1 MKMSGQGSALKRE
14 RTKKKWWH
22 FLDMPIALL
31 IAIVLTSILL
41 LASLNPSPTQA
52 PQPQHSSGNSM
63 SGLASIAAP
72 LENLFTHDNQSAAND
87 PCGAKEGS
95 EFTKCIQDVL
105 QKCGNDV
112 NCKDLPEACR
122 NIPPMQFQECMD
134 GVTGRDTYQKDD
146 PKIQN
151 PIAKGSSLFF
161 FSPFEITIANT
172 QVNLLWSAMLAIV
185 DAFLVVA
192 LLMQGLRVILSG
204 SVFRYARAIED
215 LPGALLAIIVA
226 HISLLFMVSA
236 IGLGNSM
243 TKYIYTFAEENPVIK
258 RDASG
263 FGSGNNEKELT
274 LRVFFT
280 ETGKDKEQYYE
291 TTKAPSPADAAKL
304 WPAPDNGA
312 PNGKGTTSED
322 MNNQFKNK
330 DLVCT
335 WEKSSFDIS
344 ERDKIFGTSPETSNI
359 YMSVKLRSENLI
371 RHKDET
377 RDDHKFTQ
385 DDLNYLQSMAQ
396 TIKDD
401 ISPTG
406 FGQDALKW
414 YEDFTQF
421 DTDMGNFEKNNF
433 LPTTLDLTTYR
444 DETNAIISASSLLF
458 NGEGRGMSPNGSD
471 MPGDA
476 IIYKCSADA
485 TGNTFQLVPD
495 DLNFT
500 DLFKNLQSLTD
511 ALPMMRKIMALMLLV
526 QMIVRIFFI
535 NLYIVTAP
543 LGIGCSA
550 LPGKVGQ
557 PVTRLWLQGFLSTVF
572 VQFLM
577 VAALIGIQTLL
588 GGVLS
593 FTAGGDPQNVAG
605 GLDNKSLTNIIYIAC
620 LWFVMRIP
628 TLFNTAP
635 MQTMAAAGQMMAQ
648 TVGTTISMQVAQFQ
662 MEVQAAISVGSIAVS
677 AIAR

>member
-1 MKMSGQGSALKRE
+1 MKMPGRGSALKRE
-14 RTKKKWWH
+14 RTKKNWWR
-22 FLDMPIALL
+22 FLDMPVALI
-31 IAIVLTSILL
+31 IAIVITSILL
-41 LASLNPSPTQA
+41 LASLNPSLTQA
-52 PQPQHSSGNSM
+52 TQPQQSSSRNM
-63 SGLASIAAP
+63 NGLASIATP
-72 LENLFTHDNQSAAND
+72 LENLLTHNNQISAND
-87 PCGAKEGS
+87 PCGSKEGS

-105 QKCGNDV
+105 KKCGSDI
-112 NCKDLPEACR
+112 NCKDLPDACR
-122 NIPPMQFQECMD
+122 NIPPMQFQECME

-185 DAFLVVA
+185 DAFLVVT
-192 LLMQGLRVILSG
+192 LLMQGLRIILSG

-215 LPGALLAIIVA
+215 LPGAFLAIIVA

-243 TKYIYTFAEENPVIK
+243 TKYIYTFAEDNPVIK

-263 FGSGNNEKELT
+263 FGSGNNEKDIV

-280 ETGKDKEQYYE
+280 ETGKDKEQYYQ
-291 TTKAPSPADAAKL
+291 TTKAPSPADAAKQ
-304 WPAPDNGA
+304 WPAPATGA
-312 PNGKGTTSED
+312 DGKGTTSED
-322 MNNQFKNK
+322 IKKFNK

-335 WEKSSFDIS
+335 WEKSSFDTS
-344 ERDKIFGTSPETSNI
+344 DREKIFGTSPETSNI
-359 YMSVKLRSENLI
+359 YLSVKARSENII
-371 RHKDET
+371 RHKDEA
-377 RDDHKFTQ
+377 RDEYKLTQ
-385 DDLNYLQSMAQ
+385 DDLNYLQEMAQ

-401 ISPTG
+401 ISPMG

-414 YEDFTQF
+414 YEDFVQF
-421 DTDMGNFEKNNF
+421 DKDMRNFEDNNF
-433 LPTTLDLTTYR
+433 LPGVMDLTGNR
-444 DETNAIISASSLLF
+444 DGTNAILSASSLLF
-458 NGEGRGMSPNGSD
+458 NGEGVGQSPYGYD
-471 MPGDA
+471 LAGDA

-495 DLNFT
+495 DLDFT
-500 DLFKNLQSLTD
+500 DLFKNLQTLTD
-511 ALPMMRKIMALMLLV
+511 ALPMMRKILALMLLA

-543 LGIGCSA
+543 LGIASWA

-572 VQFLM
+572 VQLVM
-577 VAALIGIQTLL
+577 VTALIGIQTLL
-588 GGVLS
+588 GSVLS
-593 FTAGGDPQNVAG
+593 FTAGGDPQHVAG

-628 TLFNTAP
+628 ALFNTAP
-635 MQTMAAAGQMMAQ
+635 MQTMSSAGQMMAQ
-648 TVGTTISMQVAQFQ
+648 TVSTTIGMQVAQFQ

-677 AIAR
+677 AAR